1 MKKMILSLLLII
13 NSMVADS
20 WVSGWEKGGISTY
33 ELTNKKGD
41 TLKIYCAE
49 NYTSINLN
57 EVTSDFLTLIDKDNM
72 KFVGPSRLDPT
83 SSVLTD
89 ELALDNFLYEV
100 SNNTKF
106 TITMGKQKA
115 EFNVIKNNVNSEIV
129 KECDMEKL
137 NAMYDELN
145 GNNNQE
151 VEYTD
156 SSTSKMNKV
165 NASNWQSFIENGINT
180 FVLLNDKADSLSLA
194 CTNNYS
200 VILLNNEGGNKNI
213 ITVIN
218 EDNLKFETK
227 TLIENKLFNKD
238 ASFNNF
244 LQAIIKGGYITVE
257 FNNDSSSFNVGIN
270 SINNEIIKNCG
281 Y

>member
-1 MKKMILSLLLII
+1 MKKVILGILFFIS
-13 NSMVADS
+13 NMVADS
-20 WVSGWEKGGISTY
+20 WVSGWEIGGTSTY
-33 ELTNKKGD
+33 EVSNIKGD
-41 TLKIYCAE
+41 TLKIYCNE
-49 NYTSINLN
+49 RYTAMDLN
-57 EVTSDFLTLIDKDNM
+57 EDNSDILSLVDNENM
-72 KFVGPSRLDPT
+72 KFVSASHLSPD
-83 SSVLTD
+83 SSVLSD
-89 ELALDNFLYEV
+89 ELALDQFLYKI
-100 SNNTKF
+100 SNDNKF
-106 TITMGKQKA
+106 IITMGKQKA
-115 EFNVIKNNVNSEIV
+115 EFNVTKNNVNEEIL
-129 KECDMEKL
+129 KECGMDKL

-165 NASNWQSFIENGINT
+165 NASNWQSFMENGINT

-257 FNNDSSSFNVGIN
+257 FNNDSSIFNVGIN